1 MGRVRQ
7 RVDASREILFGS
19 ALEDLRTGK
28 IGSIRAA
35 AERYGLRYETLRDRK
50 RGTANRALS
59 HEDQQHL
66 TNAEEK
72 AIVAWIGRVD
82 DYGWPPK
89 IEYVKQIAAGFMRS
103 HGKVKV
109 ELGRNWITRF
119 LDRHPS
125 LAAKFATRL
134 DKQRSYASNP
144 LVLRDFFTKV
154 CQAIKYQLPLHMNF
168 KFNN

>member
-1 MGRVRQ
+1 MGRVGQ
-7 RVDASREILFGS
+7 RVDPSREILFDS
-19 ALEDLRTGK
+19 ALEDLRKGK
-28 IGSIRAA
+28 IGSIRAV
-35 AERYGLRYETLRDRK
+35 AEKYGLRYETLRDRK

-59 HEDQQHL
+59 LEDQQHL
-66 TNAEEK
+66 TNAEER

-89 IEYVKQIAAGFMRS
+89 IEYVKQIAAGFIRS
-103 HGKVKV
+103 HGKAKV
-109 ELGRNWITRF
+109 ELGKNWITRF

-144 LVLRDFFTKV
+144 LVLQDFFTKV
-154 CQAIKYQLPLHMNF
+154 CQAVKYQLVVYMNF
-168 KFNN
+168 KINN

>member
-1 MGRVRQ
+1 LG
-7 RVDASREILFGS
+7 
-19 ALEDLRTGK
+19 
-28 IGSIRAA
+28 
-35 AERYGLRYETLRDRK
+35 YETLRDRK
-50 RGTANRALS
+50 RGTANRAQS

-66 TNAEEK
+66 TNAEERV
-72 AIVAWIGRVD
+72 IVACIERVD

-103 HGKVKV
+103 HGKARAK
-109 ELGRNWITRF
+109 LGKNWITRF

-134 DKQRSYASNP
+134 NKQHSYASNL

-154 CQAIKYQLPLHMNF
+154 CQAIKYQLALYMNF
-168 KFNN
+168 KINN